1 MCKNVD
7 CVHSTL
13 PVGAKAPTLCFDQLQ
28 GHHCGLEL
36 VEAAPRPCSYPA
48 GLPSMIGS
56 HEEEVPVK

>member
-7 CVHSTL
+7 CMHSTL

-36 VEAAPRPCSYPA
+36 VEAALVLAATLQVCPA
-48 GLPSMIGS
+48 
-56 HEEEVPVK
+56 